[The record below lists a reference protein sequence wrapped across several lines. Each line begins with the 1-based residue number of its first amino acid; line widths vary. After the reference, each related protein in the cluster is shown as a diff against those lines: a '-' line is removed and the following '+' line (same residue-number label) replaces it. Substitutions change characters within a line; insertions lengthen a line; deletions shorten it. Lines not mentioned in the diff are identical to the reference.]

1 MNIFMNIRI
10 HINQL
15 KSLIVLSLS
24 LYFTPAFSETWYD
37 STTGYT
43 WTYFIVDGHAEIGA
57 ENGDYNWYR
66 DIAVSP
72 SPTGELIVPSILGG
86 CPVTVL
92 RDYALSNT
100 SITSAVLPSTL
111 IDLGN
116 YVFLNCS
123 RLKSVNLPDS
133 LITIGSGAFY
143 SCRALDSFTIP
154 ENVIEWSS
162 DCISGCSSLKD
173 LKVLSWYPPTGYSHG
188 YIGTYDLTNITIRI
202 CGDEF
207 PLDISGSYNGVTL
220 TLLAG
225 NGDTIP
231 SNYMAWSRFHLGL
244 NLVIGE
250 GIVEICANA
259 FRNSELSELH
269 LPSSLRIIGDR
280 AFERAF
286 SFPRYPYTAA
296 LPFRLN
302 DGLESIGE
310 NAFGDMYYYM
320 FGYQEVKIPIPNSV
334 TNIGYNAFGGTTLD
348 DIMLEPGNN
357 HLQIQD
363 GVLYYHEN
371 GQLIAA
377 LIASTRLNGS
387 LVLDDSISKI
397 QKGAFSGCKGITDII
412 IPSNI
417 TELPDYA
424 FSQCNGVT
432 NLLTISPSA
441 LRGIDISAVKVHIAN
456 PIYYV
461 NEDILCKRL
470 MSGDCEVVAVSS
482 STLDLLIPDEI
493 ISIGHEACI
502 PTGTEVSGG
511 HNWYSV
517 SYYTSPNGILSV
529 TDWNNVTS
537 IGNWAFSFTSLN
549 NLYLPECISH
559 IGDYS
564 FAWCRSLRT
573 AEIRTPIGYRCFS
586 NCTNLYSVTINVD
599 VSERAFEDN
608 EVLHEVLLEDGVQR
622 IEAYGFDSC
631 TNLFEIIIPSSVI
644 YVDNSAFSGCN
655 NLTNMI
661 FEGHVPT
668 GFSKYALP
676 SNCKCVVPY
685 ALKDEWLAVITEDNI
700 SDFVKSK
707 YDNADI
713 ITDEW
718 ISRYPKLSLIGSRID
733 IGATYTGKVDAK
745 GNRLQVWHDFIAG
758 TDPTNI
764 DDKFTTRI
772 EIVNGIPS
780 ITWEPK
786 LSSKEAELRSY
797 KIYGKVDI
805 NDFDWTDITNLTDI
819 DRSAFRFFTV
829 TVDMKQ

>member
-1 MNIFMNIRI
+1 MTRRIRKMI
-10 HINQL
+10 IA
-15 KSLIVLSLS
+15 LSLFPC
-24 LYFTPAFSETWYD
+24 FTSTFAETWHD
-37 STTGYT
+37 DTTGYT

-57 ENGDYNWYR
+57 ENGGYNWYR

-72 SPTGELIVPSILGG
+72 SPTGELVVPSILGG

-111 IDLGN
+111 TNIGN
-116 YVFLNCS
+116 CVFSNCS
-123 RLKSVNLPDS
+123 QLKSVDIPDT
-133 LITIGSGAFY
+133 LITIGREAFY
-143 SCRALDSFTIP
+143 YCRALDSFTIP

-188 YIGTYDLTNITIRI
+188 YIGAYDLTNITVRI

-207 PLDISGSYNGVTL
+207 PLDVSGSYNGVTL

-231 SNYMAWSRFHLGL
+231 SNYMAMSRFYHGL

-269 LPSSLRIIGDR
+269 LPNSLRVIGDS
-280 AFERAF
+280 ALERAF
-286 SFPRYPYTAA
+286 SFPRYPYTATF
-296 LPFRLN
+296 PFRLN

-310 NAFGDMYYYM
+310 NAFGYMRYYM
-320 FGYQEVKIPIPNSV
+320 YGYQEVKIPIPNTV
-334 TNIGYNAFGGTTLD
+334 TNIGYNAFGGMTLD
-348 DIMLEPGNN
+348 DIMLEPGND

-377 LIASTRLNGS
+377 LMASTRLNGS

-397 QKGAFSGCKGITDII
+397 QKGAFSGCKGITDIV

-424 FSQCNGVT
+424 FSQCSGVT
-432 NLLTISPSA
+432 NLVIHRRVLTISPSA
-441 LRGIDISAVKVHIAN
+441 LRGIDISVVKVHIAN

-461 NEDILCKRL
+461 NGDILCKRL
-470 MSGDCEVVAVSS
+470 MSGDCEIVAVSS
-482 STLDLLIPDEI
+482 STLDLMIPDEI
-493 ISIGHEACI
+493 SSIGQEACV
-502 PTGTEVSGG
+502 PGATKVSGG
-511 HNWYSV
+511 HGWYSV
-517 SYYTSPNGILSV
+517 SYSSPTGILSV

-537 IGNWAFSFTSLN
+537 IGDWAFSFTSLS
-549 NLYLPECISH
+549 NLYLPEDVSH

-564 FAWCRSLRT
+564 FAWCRSLRN
-573 AEIRTPIGYRCFS
+573 AEIRTPIGYRCFT

-599 VSERAFEDN
+599 VSEYAFEDN
-608 EVLHEVLLEDGVQR
+608 EILHEVFLEDGVQR
-622 IEAYGFDSC
+622 IEAYGFDRC
-631 TNLFEIIIPSSVI
+631 TNLFEIVIPSSVI
-644 YVDNSAFSGCN
+644 YVDSSAFSGCN

-661 FEGHVPT
+661 FEGHVPAS
-668 GFSKYALP
+668 FSKYTLP
-676 SNCKCVVPY
+676 SNCKCVVPD

-707 YDNADI
+707 YDNADV

-718 ISRYPKLSLIGSRID
+718 ISRYPELSSFGSKID
-733 IGATYTGKVDAK
+733 IGAAYTGKVDAN
-745 GNRLQVWHDFIAG
+745 GNRLQVWHDFVAG
-758 TDPTNI
+758 TDPT
-764 DDKFTTRI
+764 DPEDKFMAKI
-772 EIVNGIPS
+772 EIVDGIPHV
-780 ITWEPK
+780 TWVPELPAE
-786 LSSKEAELRSY
+786 EAALRSY
-797 KIYGKVDI
+797 RTYGKI
-805 NDFDWTDITNLTDI
+805 NLGDSNWTDVTNMSDSQ
-819 DRSAFRFFTV
+819 RSAFRFFTV
-829 TVDMKQ
+829 TVDMK